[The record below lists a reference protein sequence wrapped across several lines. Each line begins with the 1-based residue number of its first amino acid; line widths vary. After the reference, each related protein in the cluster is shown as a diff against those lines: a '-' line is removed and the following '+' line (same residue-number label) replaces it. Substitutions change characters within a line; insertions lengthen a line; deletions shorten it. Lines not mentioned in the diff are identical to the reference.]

1 MMLDTLRSALAAN
14 GQVADYRITETV
26 KHGVEWYFVGSSL
39 DTARSVTTRSYAVQL
54 YVDGT
59 DAQGERTRGAYSLTL
74 HPTSTAED
82 IQAAIVRGTRAAAG
96 MKNPWYPVPGPAAT
110 QQMPPA
116 SAFAGK
122 PLVESME
129 GLRAAL
135 FAAEDQG
142 AARINSL
149 ELFLSRFDRRIVNS
163 NGLDVRWSSYSG
175 FVEYIVNAAATGHE
189 EIELYGDIVFSEPDY
204 QRLTDEVRR
213 RLVLA
218 ADRLRAIPT
227 PAVSGLPV
235 LFRDELASQ
244 IYGYWFASSKAQAA
258 YEKTAAFSVGAC
270 VADGS
275 LGGDVV
281 QLTAVPSVAGNPR
294 STPFDA
300 DGQALLPVPCIEAGW
315 LRRLVGPLKYT
326 HYLDIAPVGDLPL
339 FELAPGGA
347 ALSELESV
355 PHIEAA
361 AFSDFFVEDAT
372 GDFGGELRLGY
383 LVEHGQRTPIRG
395 GSITGSLAENAGR
408 VRLSRERCITAAGI
422 APAACLIPLASVAS
436 AG

>member
-1 MMLDTLRSALAAN
+1 MLDTLRSALAAN

-39 DTARSVTTRSYAVQL
+39 DTARSVAARSYAVQL

-82 IQAAIVRGTRAAAG
+82 IRAAIARGARAAAG

-110 QQMPPA
+110 QNTLPV

-129 GLRAAL
+129 GLRAA
-135 FAAEDQG
+135 FYAAEDQG

-149 ELFLSRFDRRIVNS
+149 ELFLSRSDRRIVNS

-175 FVEYIVNAAATGHE
+175 FVEYIVNAAASGHE
-189 EIELYGDIVFSEPDY
+189 EIELYGDIAFSEPDY

-213 RLVLA
+213 RLMLA

-227 PAVSGLPV
+227 PAVTGLPV
-235 LFRDELASQ
+235 LFRDELAAQ

-258 YEKTAAFSVGAC
+258 YEKTAAYSVGSC
-270 VADGS
+270 VGDGS

-294 STPFDA
+294 SAPFDA
-300 DGQALLPVPCIEAGW
+300 DGQALSPVPCIEAGW
-315 LRRLVGPLKYT
+315 LRRLAGPFKYT
-326 HYLDIAPVGDLPL
+326 HYLGIDPAGDLPL
-339 FELAPGGA
+339 FEVAPGSTG
-347 ALSELESV
+347 LRDLEAE

-408 VRLSRERCITAAGI
+408 VRLSRERCVNALGI
-422 APAACLIPLASVAS
+422 APAACLIPVASVAS